1 MQKWEYEIVRLSKS
15 KDRDMNPLLDAKGKL
30 GWELVSV
37 VGNLVEGTSVDEY
50 LAFFRRPMN
59 GETWSSLSLGSTN
72 VPGGHPLAL

>member
-15 KDRDMNPLLDAKGKL
+15 KDRDMDPLLDAKGKL

-59 GETWSSLSLGSTN
+59 GET
-72 VPGGHPLAL
+72 

>member
-1 MQKWEYEIVRLSKS
+1 MQRWEYEIVRLSKS
-15 KDRDMNPLLDAKGKL
+15 KDRDMDPLLDAKGKL

-59 GETWSSLSLGSTN
+59 GET
-72 VPGGHPLAL
+72 

>member
-59 GETWSSLSLGSTN
+59 GET
-72 VPGGHPLAL
+72 